1 FEKAELSV
9 IATVK
14 KAQLDD
20 KLTKE
25 ELMGLL
31 IAY

>member
-1 FEKAELSV
+1 SEKAELSV
-9 IATVK
+9 IATVG

-25 ELMGLL
+25 ELMVL
-31 IAY
+31 